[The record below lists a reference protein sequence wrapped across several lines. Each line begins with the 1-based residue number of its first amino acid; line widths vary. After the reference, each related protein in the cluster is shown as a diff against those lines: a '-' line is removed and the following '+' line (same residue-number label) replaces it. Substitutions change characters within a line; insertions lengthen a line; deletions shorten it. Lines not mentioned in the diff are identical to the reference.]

1 MLEPVEAI
9 HADGMPVRPL
19 DRACERPPDPAHA
32 HNPSIPSITTP
43 RAQTNRATDRAS
55 STIHLTQLAIY
66 CDLHDIQI
74 MQSLQSLKAG
84 SNLRRPTAWRPQPL
98 GFTAIELMVVVAIL
112 AILTALAAP
121 SFTPLIE
128 RWRVMQAVDGLQS
141 TLYFARSEA
150 IKRGGNVVIR
160 KEPTGTNGCNLATAN
175 TDWDCGWYV
184 FVDTN
189 RNGTLNSGEEVLQRF
204 APPSNVMVTRTG
216 GGVSIQLSRW
226 GTIEGTYIGFN
237 IVPLDKST
245 SDPAARGLCMS
256 SAGRIRTVKS
266 VDIPCTN

>member
-1 MLEPVEAI
+1 
-9 HADGMPVRPL
+9 
-19 DRACERPPDPAHA
+19 
-32 HNPSIPSITTP
+32 
-43 RAQTNRATDRAS
+43 
-55 STIHLTQLAIY
+55 
-66 CDLHDIQI
+66 

-175 TDWDCGWYV
+175 ADWDCGWYV